1 MTNQMDRGSFKVLL
15 RAKSGVYLNI
25 VRLHDMK
32 QQNGLV
38 FNRIHFENDVP
49 LERAILARNNKWFY
63 YCLKY
68 RKCCICGKHADVCHI
83 EVVGMGRNR
92 QRLIMK
98 HLLFTLVVVNI
109 IKKNIR

>member
-1 MTNQMDRGSFKVLL
+1 
-15 RAKSGVYLNI
+15 
-25 VRLHDMK
+25 MK

-38 FNRIHFENDVP
+38 LIEFILKNDVP
-49 LERAILARNNKWFY
+49 LEKRYQYLLENNKWFY

-83 EVVGMGRNR
+83 EVVGMGAKSSKIN
-92 QRLIMK
+92 
-98 HLLFTLVVVNI
+98 HETFTFTLVVVNI

>member
-1 MTNQMDRGSFKVLL
+1 MCI
-15 RAKSGVYLNI
+15 LNT
-25 VRLHDMK
+25 VRLHDMR

-38 FNRIHFENDVP
+38 FNQFILKNDVP
-49 LERAILARNNKWFY
+49 LEKRYQYLLENNKWFY

-92 QRLIMK
+92 QKIN
-98 HLLFTLVVVNI
+98 HETFTFTLVAVNI